1 MLRSLFS
8 IILCFVLVLSCQKND
23 DNDNN
28 NNYIPDI
35 AFDTSNSINT
45 SLPQYND
52 LQFPGNSLVLNQ
64 FGYNGIVI
72 YSVGNDSYYAFEI
85 TDPNHAP
92 SNCSSL
98 NVNGT
103 IATCNC
109 EDGNSYSIAAG
120 GVPFDGT
127 TGQFS
132 LKPYFVEVNGNVI
145 RVYNN

>member
-1 MLRSLFS
+1 MLRSLFT
-8 IILCFVLVLSCQKND
+8 ILFCSFLVLSCQKND

-35 AFDTSNSINT
+35 AFDTLDSINT
-45 SLPQYND
+45 TLPQYNN
-52 LQFPGNSLVLNQ
+52 LQFPGNFVVLNG

-72 YSVGNDSYYAFEI
+72 YNTGNGMYSAFEI

-92 SNCSSL
+92 SGCSSL
-98 NVNGT
+98 T
-103 IATCNC
+103 IEGISATCNC
-109 EDGNSYSIAAG
+109 EDGNSYNIVDGA
-120 GVPFDGT
+120 PFDGT

-132 LKPYFVEVNGNVI
+132 LKPYFVEVNGSVI